1 MGEPLVPANEKD
13 NYAKM
18 RLQFDTQ
25 RKFICLMADGSSYCI
40 TKFTTLKGAPW
51 EGTCSDEKLES
62 SAAPKD
68 VSAQCKSHLESF
80 DDLGCCFHSICK
92 MIGTMDPVTKAW
104 CGGNEAAAD
113 TAMNKL
119 LVKNGLKEM
128 SKECARNAYLTKG
141 NIEFQLA
148 ANEIKQLLASI
159 VKDVQVS
166 MLSSEVTVTVQSTRR
181 RLNGAATTSVEYS
194 AGYANKQEASKF
206 GSNSQ
211 VKLDTTQKVAAK
223 KG

>member
-1 MGEPLVPANEKD
+1 
-13 NYAKM
+13 
-18 RLQFDTQ
+18 
-25 RKFICLMADGSSYCI
+25 
-40 TKFTTLKGAPW
+40 
-51 EGTCSDEKLES
+51 
-62 SAAPKD
+62 
-68 VSAQCKSHLESF
+68 
-80 DDLGCCFHSICK
+80 
-92 MIGTMDPVTKAW
+92 MIGNMDPVTKAW
-104 CGGNEAAAD
+104 CGGDEAAAD

-159 VKDVQVS
+159 VKDVQVAL
-166 MLSSEVTVTVQSTRR
+166 LSSEVTVTVQSTRR

-223 KG
+223 NGLDVPSKVSASGKGGVEENPNPTGEKSAEPDASMVDTKAEGNTKGSTSGGGAKSPAASDKADAASHLNGVTGMLFSIGLALLAMA